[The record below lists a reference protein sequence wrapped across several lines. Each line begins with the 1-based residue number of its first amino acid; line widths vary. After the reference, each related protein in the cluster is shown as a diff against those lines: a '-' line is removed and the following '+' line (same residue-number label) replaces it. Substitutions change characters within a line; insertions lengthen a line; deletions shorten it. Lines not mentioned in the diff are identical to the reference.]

1 MEYEQWYHTVALQE
15 YALETL
21 QQEYCYQY
29 MKINGKYPLPNVMDR
44 VTLINEI
51 NMLRRVS
58 AQQG

>member
-1 MEYEQWYHTVALQE
+1 MVSYC
-15 YALETL
+15 L